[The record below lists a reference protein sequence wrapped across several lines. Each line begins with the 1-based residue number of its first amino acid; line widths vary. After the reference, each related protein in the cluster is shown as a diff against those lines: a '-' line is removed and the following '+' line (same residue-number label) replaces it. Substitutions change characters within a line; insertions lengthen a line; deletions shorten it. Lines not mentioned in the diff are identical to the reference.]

1 MESLSNF
8 EGSSESGTGLD
19 TPLHNV
25 SSQDCGLTRQERLKM
40 CCKPTYRMRR
50 LKNKGVI
57 MILIWN
63 FLITTMFFANDSRS
77 VTTGNYRLQF
87 ILQLIAGGLTLP
99 IAGWLAD
106 VYFGRYKVIRFSMW
120 LMWIAYMLVTVNAV
134 VTKLIVS
141 ESYSNISTYM
151 NNILLIVVTMG
162 FGTFI
167 ANIINFGLDQLHDA
181 STNEIT
187 SFIIWYVWTDY
198 VSGFVAQLV
207 FDCVPKEYETLKM
220 LAMCAYL
227 STALCSLLLFN
238 HLLVKE
244 PVTQNPFK
252 LVYNVIS
259 YAIKTKHPRYRSAF
273 TYCEDELPSRIDF
286 GKSKYGGPFTTEQV
300 EDVKTFLRFVALIMV
315 GSILFGAVFATDS
328 LMFKLSSMLTAAEE
342 NIPYSASLYR
352 CYSKNAF
359 VYICLYFWA
368 IILPVYE
375 VIIYPVF
382 QRILVVVKSQMIFML
397 GTLFL
402 MVTVSLVMLIEA
414 MTRYHYL
421 EIHVNSTIQCVE
433 PGILSTSMNDHW
445 MALPY
450 VFRSLSVALFSVGTF
465 QFIASQV
472 PYSMRGLVMGT
483 AFGLLSLSATG
494 VMAINLPFTRNLSIW
509 GTRIISCA
517 FWSGLTLLAIIGT
530 AGITL
535 YLILK
540 KYKRRKREDVL
551 PNEHIFAERYYE
563 VKS

>member
-1 MESLSNF
+1 MESLSDF
-8 EGSSESGTGLD
+8 EESSESGTGSD

-50 LKNKGVI
+50 LTNKGAI

-63 FLITTMFFANDSRS
+63 FLITTMVFANGH
-77 VTTGNYRLQF
+77 TTGIYRLQS
-87 ILQLIAGGLTLP
+87 ILQLVAGGLTLP

-120 LMWIAYMLVTVNAV
+120 IMWIAYMLVTVNAV

-141 ESYSNISTYM
+141 DSYSNISSYIDNVLM
-151 NNILLIVVTMG
+151 IVVAIG

-167 ANIINFGLDQLHDA
+167 ANINNFGLDQLHDA

-187 SFIIWYVWTDY
+187 SFIIWYVWTTY
-198 VSGFVAQLV
+198 ASGFVAQLE
-207 FDCVPKEYETLKM
+207 FNCVPKEYETLKM
-220 LAMCAYL
+220 LVMSIYL
-227 STALCSLLLFN
+227 SVALCSLLLFN

-300 EDVKTFLRFVALIMV
+300 EDVKTFLRFAALIVV
-315 GSILFGAVFATDS
+315 GSILFGEVFAVNS

-342 NIPYSASLYR
+342 NSASLYR
-352 CYSKNAF
+352 CYSNNAF
-359 VYICLYFWA
+359 VYICSYSGI

-382 QRILVVVKSQMIFML
+382 QRILVVVKSQAIFML
-397 GTLFL
+397 GMLFL
-402 MVTVSLVMLIEA
+402 MATVLSLMLIETLA
-414 MTRYHYL
+414 RYHYL
-421 EIHVNSTIQCVE
+421 DNHVNSTIQCVE
-433 PGILSTSMNDHW
+433 PGILSTSMDDHW

-450 VFRSLSVALFSVGTF
+450 FFLSLSDVLFGVSTV
-465 QFIASQV
+465 QFIASQI
-472 PYSMRGLVMGT
+472 PYSMRGLVLGT
-483 AFGLLSLSATG
+483 AFGLLSLS
-494 VMAINLPFTRNLSIW
+494 VMGMVGISVPFTHNLSIW
-509 GTRIISCA
+509 GTGIISCA
-517 FWSGLTLLAIIGT
+517 FWYALMILAIGGMAGLTLC
-530 AGITL
+530 
-535 YLILK
+535 LILK
-540 KYKRRKREDVL
+540 KYKKRKREDVL

-563 VKS
+563 VNS